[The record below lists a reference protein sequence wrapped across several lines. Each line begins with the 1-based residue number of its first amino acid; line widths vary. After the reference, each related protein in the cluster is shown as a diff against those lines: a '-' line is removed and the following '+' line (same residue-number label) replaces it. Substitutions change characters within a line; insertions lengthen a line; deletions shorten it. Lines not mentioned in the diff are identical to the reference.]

1 MANNIQMSEVRF
13 LLNIKGGEEILK
25 QNQKLQ
31 SLEQDTI
38 EKIRSQAEAGFMQ
51 AFGFAGKFDI
61 SFFMTDRISFQIHGA
76 DARTKAT
83 LAKNPKWLEQFAN
96 SVTIS

>member
-1 MANNIQMSEVRF
+1 MGSSVNF
-13 LLNIKGGEEILK
+13 LINIKGGENILK
-25 QNQKLQ
+25 RNEKLQ
-31 SLEQDTI
+31 ALEQDAI
-38 EKIRSQAEAGFMQ
+38 QKIKSQAESSFMQ
-51 AFGFAGKFDI
+51 TFGFNGKFEV

-83 LAKNPKWLEQFAN
+83 LAKNPKWLGQFIN